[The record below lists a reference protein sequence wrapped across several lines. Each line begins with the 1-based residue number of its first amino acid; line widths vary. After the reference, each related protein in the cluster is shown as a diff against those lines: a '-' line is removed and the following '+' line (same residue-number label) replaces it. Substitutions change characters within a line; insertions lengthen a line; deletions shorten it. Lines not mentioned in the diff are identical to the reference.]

1 MPEASDRYTLI
12 VRALK
17 KIVIYS
23 LESKYIK
30 CNLQIHPLLI
40 GYHKCG
46 YGNCPICKSAI
57 TNSEHWNVR
66 SHPGYENDAPPPRRN
81 TTFGTRENRG
91 RQRHS
96 SLTKT
101 QCFYRE
107 NAVF

>member
-23 LESKYIK
+23 LENKCAK
-30 CNLQIHPLLI
+30 CNLQIHPLFI

-57 TNSEHWNVR
+57 ANSEHWSHIR
-66 SHPGYENDAPPPRRN
+66 SHPGHENDAPAPRRS
-81 TTFGTRENRG
+81 TTFDNVGNRAI
-91 RQRHS
+91 HHPNS
-96 SLTKT
+96 PK
-101 QCFYRE
+101 
-107 NAVF
+107 